1 MILAGILGNIS
12 KTGENNA
19 DKVYNIYDLEG
30 NLYEYTAERW
40 NSGENLHFIYR
51 GSYCDGIRAA
61 SNRFESDYGG
71 DDGVSGFRICLYVF
85 RNN

>member
-1 MILAGILGNIS
+1 MIRVGIRGKIS

-19 DKVYNIYDLEG
+19 DEVYNIYDLEG

-40 NSGENLHFIYR
+40 TTQYGDEFIYR
-51 GSYCDGIRAA
+51 GGSCSHYHEA
-61 SNRFESDYGG
+61 SNRYSSVNGGG
-71 DDGVSGFRICLYVF
+71 DVISGFRICLYIF